1 MPNIVL
7 SLRRRWPS
15 MPVPLTVGI
24 AASLLGLATA
34 GGIWLFK
41 QAIGLVQWGAQAG
54 MEAAHPLLGPVAVL
68 LMPALGGLLVGL
80 AFHFLLGEEQYH
92 GVAGIIEAVALAGG
106 RLRYWRVPL
115 KALLAALSIGSGASV
130 GPEDPSVQI
139 GAGLGSMLGQRL
151 RLSDEHIRTL
161 VGAGAAAGIAA
172 AFNAPIA
179 GVFFALEILLNDIS
193 ASALGFILLA
203 AVSSAVLTQ
212 SISGPQPAFAVPPY
226 PFRSAGE
233 LPIYFGLGL
242 LAGLLS
248 AAYIR
253 LLFLLRDGFAHWA
266 APRWIKPAVAGL
278 AVGAVGILLPQVM
291 GVGYETVESVL
302 RGDPM
307 PAMFLVALLAAKLVL
322 TPMSIGGGFMGGV
335 FAPALFLGAMLGQAY
350 GILWRDLLPSMG
362 LTPPA
367 FALVG
372 MAAVLGGAIRAP
384 LTAALLAFE
393 MTGDTRIILPL
404 LFAVPI
410 SMFLSQRLQPDSVYT
425 VELTRRG
432 IRIERGRDVEV
443 LSLLT
448 VGEVMQRDIEPLR
461 ESEELRAALD
471 RMARMR
477 THGLPVVNDAG
488 ELCGMLTLEDVETA
502 QARGIPART
511 VGDICTRQVI
521 VAYPDETLD
530 GALRRMS
537 ERDVGRLPVVD
548 RQDPRRLIGLLR
560 RVDVTRAYSIALA
573 RRIALRHQA
582 QEVRL
587 GAVSRANV
595 EEIYVEPGAPC
606 AGRPIADL
614 RWPRDCIIAAVRRGS
629 RLLIPRGNTVLL
641 PGDALTVVSEQ
652 ESILALR
659 RLCTAWTPGSE
670 ESSDEIT
677 SDTQVLKPYEKG
689 PIPYRENSPDR
700 HDDHSRD
707 GGHPDRGIG
716 AYSPSPERQGT
727 HQGDVKARPS
737 WMFQNPRSGR
747 L

>member
-1 MPNIVL
+1 MPNIVF
-7 SLRRRWPS
+7 SLRRRWQAWSLPA
-15 MPVPLTVGI
+15 PLTVGI
-24 AASLLGLATA
+24 AALLLGLAAA

-41 QAIGLVQWGAQAG
+41 QAIGLVRLGVQAG
-54 MEAAHPLLGPVAVL
+54 MGAVQPLLGPGAVL
-68 LMPALGGLLVGL
+68 LMPVVGGLLVGL
-80 AFHFLLGEEQYH
+80 AFHFLLGEERYH

-115 KALLAALSIGSGASV
+115 KALLAALSIGTGASV

-151 RLSDEHIRTL
+151 RLSDEPVRTL

-179 GVFFALEILLNDIS
+179 GVFFALEILLGDIS
-193 ASALGFILLA
+193 ASALGLVLLA

-212 SISGPQPAFAVPPY
+212 SISGPQPAFMVPPY

-233 LPIYFGLGL
+233 LPFYLGLGL

-266 APRWIKPAVAGL
+266 VPRWIKPAVAGL
-278 AVGAVGILLPQVM
+278 AVGAVGVFLPQVM
-291 GVGYETVESVL
+291 GVGYETVERVL
-302 RGDPM
+302 QGEPM
-307 PAMFLVALLAAKLVL
+307 PVMLLIALLAAKLVL
-322 TPMSIGGGFMGGV
+322 TPVSIGGGFMGGV
-335 FAPALFLGAMLGQAY
+335 FAPALFLGAMLGGAY
-350 GILWRDLLPSMG
+350 GTLCRDLFPGMG

-393 MTGDTRIILPL
+393 MTGDVHIILPL

-425 VELTRRG
+425 LELTRRG

-448 VGEVMQRDIEPLR
+448 VGEVMQRDVEPLR

-488 ELCGMLTLEDVETA
+488 ELCGMLTLEDIETA
-502 QARGIPART
+502 HMRGVPVRT
-511 VGDICTRQVI
+511 VGDICTRQVV

-530 GALRRMS
+530 VALRRMS

-548 RQDPRRLIGLLR
+548 RRDPRHLVGLLR

-573 RRIALRHQA
+573 RRTALRHQA
-582 QEVRL
+582 QKVRL
-587 GAVSRANV
+587 GAVSHANV
-595 EEIYVEPGAPC
+595 EEVYVEPGAPC

-614 RWPRDCIIAAVRRGS
+614 RWPRDCVIAAVRRGS
-629 RLLIPRGNTVLL
+629 RLLIPRGDTVLL
-641 PGDALTVVSEQ
+641 PGDVLTVVTEEDSAP
-652 ESILALR
+652 ALR
-659 RLCTAWTPGSE
+659 HLCSAQAPDEGSVGETTPG
-670 ESSDEIT
+670 
-677 SDTQVLKPYEKG
+677 TQVPK
-689 PIPYRENSPDR
+689 R
-700 HDDHSRD
+700 
-707 GGHPDRGIG
+707 
-716 AYSPSPERQGT
+716 
-727 HQGDVKARPS
+727 
-737 WMFQNPRSGR
+737 
-747 L
+747 

>member
-1 MPNIVL
+1 MCNFKTL
-7 SLRRRWPS
+7 RQRWQTWSLPA
-15 MPVPLTVGI
+15 PLTVGI
-24 AASLLGLATA
+24 AAFLLGLATA

-41 QAIGLVQWGAQAG
+41 QTIGLVRLGAQISG
-54 MEAAHPLLGPVAVL
+54 EAIHPWLGPGAVL
-68 LMPALGGLLVGL
+68 LTPVLGGLLVGL
-80 AFHFLLGEEQYH
+80 AVHFLLGEERYH

-115 KALLAALSIGSGASV
+115 KALLAALSIGTGAAV

-179 GVFFALEILLNDIS
+179 GVFFALEILLGDVS
-193 ASALGFILLA
+193 GGALGFILLA
-203 AVSSAVLTQ
+203 AVASAVLTQ

-233 LPIYFGLGL
+233 LPFYFGLGL

-253 LLFLLRDGFAHWA
+253 LLFLLRDGFARWA
-266 APRWIKPAVAGL
+266 APRWLKPAAAGL
-278 AVGAVGILLPQVM
+278 AVGAVGIVLPQAL
-291 GVGYETVESVL
+291 GVGYETVERVL
-302 RGDPM
+302 RGEPM
-307 PAMFLVALLAAKLVL
+307 SAMLLVAFLAAKLVL
-322 TPMSIGGGFMGGV
+322 TPTSIGGGFMGGV
-335 FAPALFLGAMLGQAY
+335 FAPALFLGAMLGGAY
-350 GILWRDLLPSMG
+350 GTLCRDLFPDLG

-393 MTGDTRIILPL
+393 MTGDVRIILPL

-410 SMFLSQRLQPDSVYT
+410 SMFLSQQFQSDSVYT

-443 LSLLT
+443 LSMLT
-448 VGEVMQRDIEPLR
+448 VGEVMQRDVEPLR
-461 ESEELRAALD
+461 ESEELHVALD

-477 THGLPVVNDAG
+477 VHGLPVVNDAG

-502 QARGIPART
+502 HVRGIPARK
-511 VGDICTRQVI
+511 VGDICTRQLV

-530 GALRRMS
+530 MALRRMS

-548 RQDPRRLIGLLR
+548 RRDPRRLVGLLR
-560 RVDVTRAYSIALA
+560 RVDVTRAYNIALA
-573 RRIALRHQA
+573 RRTALRHRA

-587 GAVSRANV
+587 GVVSGTNV
-595 EEIYVEPGAPC
+595 EEIRVESGAPC
-606 AGRPIADL
+606 MGRPVRDIN
-614 RWPRDCIIAAVRRGS
+614 WPRGCLIAAVRR
-629 RLLIPRGNTVLL
+629 RNRVLIPRGDTVLL
-641 PGDALTVVSEQ
+641 PGDVLTVVAE
-652 ESILALR
+652 EEIPAEVH
-659 RLCTAWTPGSE
+659 RLC
-670 ESSDEIT
+670 
-677 SDTQVLKPYEKG
+677 
-689 PIPYRENSPDR
+689 R
-700 HDDHSRD
+700 
-707 GGHPDRGIG
+707 
-716 AYSPSPERQGT
+716 PE
-727 HQGDVKARPS
+727 
-737 WMFQNPRSGR
+737 GR
-747 L
+747 LATP

>member
-1 MPNIVL
+1 MPTIIP
-7 SLRRRWPS
+7 SLRHKWQAWS
-15 MPVPLTVGI
+15 LSAPLTVGI
-24 AASLLGLATA
+24 AAFLLGLAAA

-41 QAIGLVQWGAQAG
+41 QAIGLVRLGAQAG
-54 MEAAHPLLGPVAVL
+54 MEAVQPLMGPGAVL

-80 AFHFLLGEEQYH
+80 AFHFLLGEERYH

-115 KALLAALSIGSGASV
+115 KALLSALSIGTGASV

-179 GVFFALEILLNDIS
+179 GVFFALEILPSDIS
-193 ASALGFILLA
+193 ANALGLVLLA

-212 SISGPQPAFAVPPY
+212 SISGPQPAFVVPPY
-226 PFRSAGE
+226 PFQSAGE
-233 LPIYFGLGL
+233 LPFYFGLGL

-266 APRWIKPAVAGL
+266 VPRWIKPAVAGL
-278 AVGAVGILLPQVM
+278 AVGAVGIFLPQVM
-291 GVGYETVESVL
+291 GVGYETVERVL
-302 RGDPM
+302 EGEPM
-307 PAMFLVALLAAKLVL
+307 PVTLLVALLAAKLVL

-335 FAPALFLGAMLGQAY
+335 FAPALFLGAMLGGAY
-350 GILWRDLLPSMG
+350 GTLCQNLLPGIG

-393 MTGDTRIILPL
+393 MTEDVRIILPL

-432 IRIERGRDVEV
+432 VRIERGRDVEV

-448 VGEVMQRDIEPLR
+448 VGEVMQRDVEPLR
-461 ESEELRAALD
+461 ESEALRTALD
-471 RMARMR
+471 RMARMHI
-477 THGLPVVNDAG
+477 HGLPVVNDAG
-488 ELCGMLTLEDVETA
+488 ELCGMLTLEDIETA
-502 QARGIPART
+502 HARGIPAQT
-511 VGDICTRQVI
+511 VGEICTRQLI

-548 RQDPRRLIGLLR
+548 RRDPRHLIGLLR
-560 RVDVTRAYSIALA
+560 RVDVTRAYSLALA
-573 RRIALRHQA
+573 RRTALRHQA

-595 EEIYVEPGAPC
+595 EEVYVEPEAPC

-614 RWPRDCIIAAVRRGS
+614 RWPRDCVIAAVRRGS
-629 RLLIPRGNTVLL
+629 RLLIPRGDTVLL
-641 PGDALTVVSEQ
+641 PGDVLTIVSEQ
-652 ESILALR
+652 DSVPALR
-659 RLCTAWTPGSE
+659 RLCTAQVPDEEPAERATPA
-670 ESSDEIT
+670 
-677 SDTQVLKPYEKG
+677 TQAK
-689 PIPYRENSPDR
+689 R
-700 HDDHSRD
+700 
-707 GGHPDRGIG
+707 
-716 AYSPSPERQGT
+716 
-727 HQGDVKARPS
+727 
-737 WMFQNPRSGR
+737 
-747 L
+747 